1 MKMGRFQ
8 LLLLVLVTAMAI
20 VVTERA
26 NAQALLM
33 PVVNNEIVV
42 PPQPPIDEMRRRPFI
57 PPQTSLPFR
66 IVSSTVHVRIDENVA
81 TTTME
86 QSFQNLSGQNLEV
99 RVMIPLPN
107 GASVNASS
115 LSMGNTMV
123 EGQLHNAQEAQSI
136 YESIVVRRKD
146 PSLLRFA
153 GENMYEARIFPVA
166 PNEEKKFK
174 FSYTQVLTTDGGL
187 YDLRHILAGSQL
199 YQHGVENFNLDVQIH
214 SKNAIGPVYSPS
226 HKVVVDRPD
235 ENTASIKLSG
245 TNINSDQD
253 FRLLFAPAT
262 NDVAMKLLTHR
273 GSDGEDGYFMLV
285 GRADSQLQNVKVIPK
300 EIVFVLD
307 ISGSMQ
313 GEKMDQARNAIKF
326 CLNSLNEH
334 DRFNFISF
342 STDVSV
348 FANNLLPA
356 TKENIKKAVANV
368 EQLEA
373 SGGTNIDGALRAA
386 FANDF
391 TDGGTTAKT
400 IVFMTDGLPTVG
412 TTDPESILQ
421 TVQTSNKKNKIRF
434 INFGVGNDVNTR
446 FMDILAA
453 NNDGA
458 TTYVAPREDIEVKV
472 SDFYNKI
479 RNPFMT
485 DVTVEYGDNGKA
497 NSIYPRKLN
506 ALYRGTE
513 FLLVGRFHG
522 SGVGHITLTGNVAG
536 EQKQIHLDVN
546 WPSREVDNA
555 YLPRVW
561 AMRKIGHLM
570 EDLRLHGSN
579 PEIVNELVALAT
591 RHGIVTPYTSQLV
604 VEPGQGQPDPV
615 RRQPPM
621 LSGGAGGGPGGQ
633 TSSGGGGVSVD
644 DDTFGVMNK
653 LDASEAMNRNGAAI
667 KKTAEVAYA
676 LRERAKQLETGD
688 VAVALA
694 TVEQG
699 LKDADT
705 ANPMD
710 RSAESKF
717 GPNADGKDKSQ
728 QLAATKEFSRS
739 MGAALRADAA
749 RPASPSAIAG
759 RAVEESDE
767 KAGEQL
773 AQAQAAQV
781 KQIGSRTFYNRGGVW
796 IDSTVKADAKTT
808 IVKLFSPE
816 YFALMKAD
824 ATLGSV
830 LAIGGKI
837 VVCSKDVTYQ
847 IEE

>member
-8 LLLLVLVTAMAI
+8 LLLLILITTMAI

-26 NAQALLM
+26 NAQAVLM
-33 PVVNNEIVV
+33 PVLNNEVMLPM
-42 PPQPPIDEMRRRPFI
+42 PPPPIDDVRHRPFI
-57 PPQTSLPFR
+57 PPQTNLPFR
-66 IVSSTVHVRIDENVA
+66 IVASTVHVRIDENVA

-115 LSMGNTMV
+115 LSMNGTMI
-123 EGQLHNAQEAQSI
+123 EGQLHNATEAQSI

-174 FSYTQVLTTDGGL
+174 FSYTQVLTLDGGL
-187 YDLRHILAGSQL
+187 YDLRHILAGSAL

-214 SKNAIGPVYSPS
+214 SKSAIGPVYSPS
-226 HKVVVDRPD
+226 HKVQVDRPD
-235 ENTASIKLSG
+235 ENTASIKLTG
-245 TNINSDQD
+245 TNITSDQD

-285 GRADSQLQNVKVIPK
+285 GRADSQLVNAKIIPK

-326 CLNSLNEH
+326 CLNSLKEQ

-356 TKENIKKAVANV
+356 TKENIKKAVTNV
-368 EQLEA
+368 DQLEA
-373 SGGTNIDGALRAA
+373 TGGTNIDGALRAA

-391 TDGGTTAKT
+391 TDGGATTKM

-412 TTDPESILQ
+412 TTDPDSILQ
-421 TVQTSNKKNKIRF
+421 TVQNANKKNKIRF
-434 INFGVGNDVNTR
+434 INFGVGNDVNTH
-446 FMDILAA
+446 FMDILA
-453 NNDGA
+453 NSNDGA

-485 DVTVEYGDNGKA
+485 EVTVDYGDGGKA
-497 NSIYPRKLN
+497 SSIYPRKLN

-513 FLLVGRFHG
+513 FLLVGRFKG
-522 SGVGHITLTGNVAG
+522 SGPGHITLSGNVAG

-570 EDLRLHGSN
+570 EDLRLHGN
-579 PEIVNELVALAT
+579 NTEIVSELVALAQ

-604 VEPGQGQPDPV
+604 VEPGQGQPVPDRRLAPRDP
-615 RRQPPM
+615 R
-621 LSGGAGGGPGGQ
+621 
-633 TSSGGGGVSVD
+633 T
-644 DDTFGVMNK
+644 DDTFGATNTPAAVAPMKAEEALSRN
-653 LDASEAMNRNGAAI
+653 SEQMKKIADGAGAI
-667 KKTAEVAYA
+667 
-676 LRERAKQLETGD
+676 RERAQTMQTGD

-694 TVEQG
+694 TVEKG
-699 LKDADT
+699 LKDAESST
-705 ANPMD
+705 PSTNGFKMD
-710 RSAESKF
+710 S
-717 GPNADGKDKSQ
+717 DDKSKQ
-728 QLAATKEFSRS
+728 MAGKEMNRS
-739 MGAALRADAA
+739 MGAAMRADAKRA
-749 RPASPSAIAG
+749 ASGGGS
-759 RAVEESDE
+759 VEESDE
-767 KAGEQL
+767 KAGEQM

-781 KQIGSRTFYNRGGVW
+781 KQVGSRTFYNRGGVW
-796 IDSTVKADAKTT
+796 VDSIAKSDAKMTV
-808 IVKLFSPE
+808 VKLFSPE
-816 YFALMKAD
+816 YFALIKGD
-824 ATLGSV
+824 ASLASV
-830 LAIGGKI
+830 LALGGKI